1 MIVFGMAGYWP
12 QKEILFFKEL
22 LMENLPPI
30 VQLMARN
37 YGSLM
42 FKEV

>member
-1 MIVFGMAGYWP
+1 MIVFGMVEYWP
-12 QKEILFFKEL
+12 RKEILFFKGL
-22 LMENLPPI
+22 PMENLPPI
-30 VQLMARN
+30 VQLMALN